1 MYFDGAEL
9 RERFI
14 EDLNQIADEAR
25 NGNSHDPVGSVIK
38 AVLEYMDGTHKL
50 SINPITLSFD
60 PMEQDKINRLMM
72 DGEQIIERSISIN
85 TGEHLSPLFKVK
97 RDDPKSAH
105 E

>member
-14 EDLNQIADEAR
+14 ADLNQIAEDAR
-25 NGNSHDPVGSVIK
+25 NSSSHDQVGVAIK
-38 AVLEYMDGTHKL
+38 SVLEYLDGTHKL

-72 DGEQIIERSISIN
+72 EGEQIIECPISIN
-85 TGEHLSPLFKVK
+85 TGEHLSSLFKVK
-97 RDDPKSAH
+97 RDDPKSIH

>member
-1 MYFDGAEL
+1 MYYDGAEL

-14 EDLNQIADEAR
+14 ADLNQIAEDVR
-25 NGNSHDPVGSVIK
+25 NSTSHDQVGLTIK
-38 AVLEYMDGTHKL
+38 AMLEYMDGTHKL

-97 RDDPKSAH
+97 RDDPKSTH